1 MIRDILP
8 PTQYSAHVRV
18 CTCGFLVSGFPTP
31 PRPGMKK
38 ILLPLAQSSQVHT
51 SLGIHLQNN
60 QFSIHPSTQ
69 VLPLPNTQEKRIIS
83 LQDPVSNS
91 KSLQIHKFL
100 FPKME
105 ESKHY
110 TKQTLG
116 SLFSRLGYN
125 TDHDLSLQICSNKD
139 PLVSHRNMET

>member
-1 MIRDILP
+1 MIRDILL
-8 PTQYSAHVRV
+8 PTQYSAHVRA
-18 CTCGFLVSGFPTP
+18 CTCGFLFSGFPTP

-38 ILLPLAQSSQVHT
+38 ILLPLAQSNSYF
-51 SLGIHLQNN
+51 LGIHLQNN

-69 VLPLPNTQEKRIIS
+69 VLPLPSTQEKRIIS
-83 LQDPVSNS
+83 LKDPISNS
-91 KSLQIHKFL
+91 KSLPIYKCL
-100 FPKME
+100 LPKRE

-116 SLFSRLGYN
+116 SLFPRLGYN